1 MDKNSLG
8 KVGRPVTMPVE
19 RGKIREFAKAIKD
32 DNPVYFD
39 EDYATATLGGIMP
52 PPTFFMTLSHWDDT
66 GEGRPDL
73 QADIR
78 YVLHGEQEFE
88 YLKPVYAGDV
98 LTAITRVKD
107 IFEKP
112 GRRGGTMAF
121 GVMETEFRNQRGELC
136 VIARATLIETGQVV
150 RD

>member
-1 MDKNSLG
+1 MDKNGVG
-8 KVGRPVTMPVE
+8 KVGRPVTMHVE
-19 RGKIREFAKAIKD
+19 RGKIREFAKAIQD
-32 DNPVYFD
+32 DNPLYVD
-39 EDYATATLGGIMP
+39 EADAKATVGGIMP
-52 PPTFFMTLSHWDDT
+52 PPTVFMSLSHWDDA

-78 YVLHGEQEFE
+78 YVPHGEQECE

-98 LTAITRVKD
+98 LTATTRVKD

-136 VIARATLIETGQVV
+136 VIARATLIETEQVV